1 MRERAHTS
9 VPAAVAQLS
18 VKGVTKSYG
27 TRLVLDHVSFTVRPG
42 EKAAVIGENGS
53 GKSTLLRLLAA
64 VETPDAGEL
73 TVDFPGGTGHLAQ
86 TLDLA
91 PDRTVRDAVD
101 LALADLRDMERR
113 LRTAE
118 ERLGDASEDE
128 LAAYGELLI
137 AYQER
142 GGYQADAR
150 VDAAMHGLGLAGI
163 TRDRV
168 LGSLSGG
175 EQSRLALACVLA
187 AAPELLLLDE
197 PTNHLDAAAVR
208 WLENHLRA
216 HRGTV
221 VAVTHDR
228 GFLERVATTILEVDR
243 DARTVHRYGD
253 GWAGYR
259 AAKAAAR
266 RRAEQEHADWLE
278 EVARTEELLDAAG
291 KRLATTGRDPRQGF
305 GKHRR
310 PHEAK
315 LGGQVRAVRERLAQL
330 RRNPVAAPPQ
340 PLRFTAALPT
350 ADGGHPVDRPLAEL
364 DAVAVGE
371 RLRLEGTLAVTP
383 GQRLLVTGENGAGK
397 TTLLRVLAGDLEPD
411 AGAVRRPARI
421 GYLPQELPARS
432 TRLPLLAAF
441 AAGRPGPPDEYAEQ
455 LLTLGLFREEDL
467 HVPVAVLSA
476 GQQRRLQIAR
486 LVTRPA
492 DLLVLDEPTNHVALD
507 LVEDLESALAAYPGA
522 VVAVSHDRGFRER
535 SSNSRR
541 PPEGR
546 ARRRLVRAIARR
558 RSRPRWGCPR
568 SSEVESGGGATWA
581 VRQRSW
587 GPLWGSACQAS
598 PGRREFDDRPRP
610 KRAGPAWWA
619 VPRWTAPG
627 RCPVGRRAGRALA
640 AAAAPSAGPS
650 PRCPDGPS

>member
-1 MRERAHTS
+1 MRERAHAS
-9 VPAAVAQLS
+9 MPAAVAQLS

-27 TRLVLDHVSFTVRPG
+27 TRLVLDQVSFTVRPG

-64 VETPDAGEL
+64 IEAPDTGEL
-73 TVDFPGGTGHLAQ
+73 TVGFPGGTGHLAQ
-86 TLDLA
+86 TLDLD
-91 PDRTVRDAVD
+91 PDRTVRDAID

-113 LRTAE
+113 LRAAE
-118 ERLGDASEDE
+118 ERLGEASEGE

-137 AYQER
+137 AYEER
-142 GGYQADAR
+142 GGYEADVR

-163 TRDRV
+163 TRGRV

-208 WLENHLRA
+208 WLEEHLRA

-228 GFLERVATTILEVDR
+228 GFLERIATTILEVDR

-266 RRAEQEHADWLE
+266 RRAEQEHADWVE

-291 KRLATTGRDPRQGF
+291 KRLATTGKDPRQGF

-310 PHEAK
+310 SHEAK

-340 PLRFTAALPT
+340 PLRFTAAPPT
-350 ADGGHPVDRPLAEL
+350 SDGGHPVDRPLAEL
-364 DAVAVGE
+364 DGVAVGE
-371 RLRLEGTLAVTP
+371 RLRLDGLLSVTP

-397 TTLLRVLAGDLEPD
+397 TTLLRVLAGDLQPD
-411 AGAVRRPARI
+411 AGAVRRLARI

-441 AAGRPGPPDEYAEQ
+441 AAGRPGLPDEYAEQ
-455 LLTLGLFREEDL
+455 LLALGLFREEDL
-467 HVPVAVLSA
+467 HVPVAAMSA
-476 GQQRRLQIAR
+476 GQQRRLQIAN

-535 SSNSRR
+535 FPGDRLALHD
-541 PPEGR
+541 GR
-546 ARRRLVRAIARR
+546 TTA
-558 RSRPRWGCPR
+558 
-568 SSEVESGGGATWA
+568 
-581 VRQRSW
+581 
-587 GPLWGSACQAS
+587 GPLRASA
-598 PGRREFDDRPRP
+598 P
-610 KRAGPAWWA
+610 
-619 VPRWTAPG
+619 
-627 RCPVGRRAGRALA
+627 
-640 AAAAPSAGPS
+640 
-650 PRCPDGPS
+650 